1 MGEPGR
7 TKAYHVDLWW
17 RMVWQRL
24 VNNCTIKE
32 VAASLYIAEATVW
45 RIVDR
50 FQRTGD
56 VSANLATPQEHRT
69 NLYSLSWS
77 VKIHLFICM

>member
-1 MGEPGR
+1 MNTAMMGEPGR
-7 TKAYHVDLWW
+7 TKVYGVDLRW

-32 VAASLYIAEATVW
+32 VATSLYVAEATVW

-56 VSANLATPQEHRT
+56 VSASLATPP
-69 NLYSLSWS
+69 S
-77 VKIHLFICM
+77 